1 MKERKLKLEKELKNL
16 EVDLESL
23 IQYNLTLGKVIRAMK
38 HQRETWVKEKEYI
51 KEEDVRV
58 MKLEEKVRLLNNNLT
73 NEEKEVSVWL
83 ALQDV
88 QKEVSS
94 LKSEE

>member
-1 MKERKLKLEKELKNL
+1 M
-16 EVDLESL
+16 
-23 IQYNLTLGKVIRAMK
+23 G

-51 KEEDVRV
+51 KEEVRV
-58 MKLEEKVRLLNNNLT
+58 MKLEEKVRLLNNNLM
-73 NEEKEVSVWL
+73 NEEVSVWL

-88 QKEVSS
+88 HKEVSS

>member
-1 MKERKLKLEKELKNL
+1 
-16 EVDLESL
+16 
-23 IQYNLTLGKVIRAMK
+23 
-38 HQRETWVKEKEYI
+38 
-51 KEEDVRV
+51 
-58 MKLEEKVRLLNNNLT
+58 MKLEEKVRLLNNNLM

-83 ALQDV
+83 APQDV